1 MTRAMKRI
9 FLSLFSLMA
18 GALACLAAVVP
29 QDRAERVAA
38 TFFRQMTA
46 GTKSAAPGA
55 LRLVATYPEVKTKAA
70 PTPPTIYAFEH
81 EGGGFVLVSGEDAG
95 RPVLAYAF
103 SGRFPAPD
111 QMPANLRDM
120 LDFYSAVLY
129 RARVMGWRADAALQ
143 QEWSLPTKA
152 AEGTPV
158 ILETAKW
165 NQWSPYNDL
174 CPKINGQECPC
185 GCVATAM
192 AIIMRYHKWPAK
204 GTGTIPGY
212 DFGWDGS
219 QYQYHQDGITLGH
232 VYDWDAMSMEGN
244 FSQAGR
250 GQVARLLMDLGIMSQ
265 MDYNPSG
272 SGAASISPIKL
283 ATYFDYDKQMR
294 YYDREGYTQQRWE
307 ELVRDEIDAKRPVFY
322 CGSSNSGGHAFVIDG
337 YNGRYFRINYGWGG
351 VSNAFYT
358 LSPVDGHES
367 DLTEFSKY
375 QDMVCRI
382 MPNQG
387 GSPYVNLRLSGFASF
402 SWNFQDPSFMTGQ
415 QAVAS
420 YSYASTGKGPTE
432 LCYCLY
438 DKEGQL
444 KEVLSD
450 PVIYDNSVENDWYYL
465 PSVNCKAPSQ
475 VADGDVIQISRP
487 DERYGWVP
495 LPGSRWQ
502 RIEFNASRPLAELV
516 TPGHTYGRPATNFDY
531 SLPSTFFFRA
541 YRDIYWEIRRVE
553 DGRVMAT
560 SATMAGYSNYG
571 LDVGY
576 SLNNITSG
584 KGDQAYYSFWLAPG
598 RAYEIL
604 FRNFTEEMKLQV
616 VL

>member
-1 MTRAMKRI
+1 
-9 FLSLFSLMA
+9 
-18 GALACLAAVVP
+18 
-29 QDRAERVAA
+29 
-38 TFFRQMTA
+38 
-46 GTKSAAPGA
+46 
-55 LRLVATYPEVKTKAA
+55 
-70 PTPPTIYAFEH
+70 
-81 EGGGFVLVSGEDAG
+81 
-95 RPVLAYAF
+95 
-103 SGRFPAPD
+103 
-111 QMPANLRDM
+111 
-120 LDFYSAVLY
+120 
-129 RARVMGWRADAALQ
+129 
-143 QEWSLPTKA
+143 
-152 AEGTPV
+152 
-158 ILETAKW
+158 
-165 NQWSPYNDL
+165 
-174 CPKINGQECPC
+174 
-185 GCVATAM
+185 
-192 AIIMRYHKWPAK
+192 
-204 GTGTIPGY
+204 
-212 DFGWDGS
+212 
-219 QYQYHQDGITLGH
+219 
-232 VYDWDAMSMEGN
+232 
-244 FSQAGR
+244 
-250 GQVARLLMDLGIMSQ
+250 
-265 MDYNPSG
+265 
-272 SGAASISPIKL
+272 
-283 ATYFDYDKQMR
+283 
-294 YYDREGYTQQRWE
+294 
-307 ELVRDEIDAKRPVFY
+307 
-322 CGSSNSGGHAFVIDG
+322 
-337 YNGRYFRINYGWGG
+337 
-351 VSNAFYT
+351 
-358 LSPVDGHES
+358 
-367 DLTEFSKY
+367 
-375 QDMVCRI
+375 

-387 GSPYVNLRLSGFASF
+387 GSPFVNLLLSGFASF

-450 PVIYDNSVENDWYYL
+450 PVVYDNSVENDWYYL